1 MMMCLEHSETQCKE
15 LAEQLRVTKNS
26 HDSQAAEVKF
36 VYDQRIAALN
46 RRLADKEQVYVN
58 LVNYIHEFI

>member
-1 MMMCLEHSETQCKE
+1 MMCLEYSETQCKE

-26 HDSQAAEVKF
+26 HDSQIAEVKL
-36 VYDQRIAALN
+36 VCDQRIAALN

-58 LVNYIHEFI
+58 LVN